1 MWILTGFLSFVMTV
15 LSLFLAW
22 KNNEKK
28 SWSAFAAV
36 SFAAFS
42 ILLEYGLAETWV
54 AHEDWGALMDVIPGM
69 YAAYRNYLIFIVA
82 VNAAALL
89 FQRPQKK

>member
-1 MWILTGFLSFVMTV
+1 MWILTGFLSAAATG
-15 LSLFLAW
+15 LTLFLAW

-36 SFAAFS
+36 SFAAFT

-54 AHEDWGALMDVIPGM
+54 EMCIRDSPDAAKQQGAV
-69 YAAYRNYLIFIVA
+69 
-82 VNAAALL
+82 
-89 FQRPQKK
+89 

>member
-1 MWILTGFLSFVMTV
+1 MWILTGFLSAAATG
-15 LSLFLAW
+15 LTLFLAW

-36 SFAAFS
+36 SFAAFT

-54 AHEDWGALMDVIPGM
+54 AHEDWGALMDLIPGM
-69 YAAYRNYLIFIVA
+69 YAGYRNYLIFIVA
-82 VNAAALL
+82 VNAAALVL
-89 FQRPQKK
+89 KRPRKK